1 MSGYVDFAGV
11 YDRLTSEID
20 YQKRGRYFDACIQ
33 RHGGKKGILL
43 DLGCGTG
50 SMCEVMAS
58 LGYDVIGVDSSYE
71 MLMKA
76 VEKRTA
82 SGHDITYL
90 AQSMT
95 ELDMFGTLDVVIS
108 TLDSLNHLTEYDDFD
123 KAIAGVALFLHPDGV
138 FVFDVNTVYKHE
150 KVLGNNTFIYDMDDV
165 YCVWQN
171 TLLPEHLVQM
181 DLDFFVRDEED
192 AYTRME
198 DHFAE
203 RAYTH
208 EEILSA
214 LEHHGMRLEAVYHE
228 DSFDAPKPDSQRLIY
243 VAKMA
248 HSVQAPPKDNRI

>member
-1 MSGYVDFAGV
+1 LSGYVDFAGV
-11 YDRLTSEID
+11 YDRLTAEID
-20 YQKRGRYFDACIQ
+20 YKKRGEYFDACIQ
-33 RHGGKKGILL
+33 KHGGIKGILL

-50 SMCEVMAS
+50 TMCEVMAA

-76 VEKRTA
+76 MEKRSA
-82 SGHDITYL
+82 SGADITYL

-108 TLDSLNHLTEYDDFD
+108 TLDSLNHLTDYAAFD
-123 KAIAGVALFLHPDGV
+123 KAIAGVALFLHPEGV

-150 KVLGNNTFIYDMDDV
+150 AVLKNNTFVYDMDDI

-171 TLLPEHLVQM
+171 TLKEGHLVQM
-181 DLDFFVRDEED
+181 DLDIFVQEED
-192 AYTRME
+192 AYYRTE

-208 EEILSA
+208 EEIIAS
-214 LEHHGMRLEAVYHE
+214 LEKHGMKLEAVYHE
-228 DSFDAPKPDSQRLIY
+228 DSFDPPREDSQRLIY

-248 HSVQAPPKDNRI
+248 HSVQSAPKDNRI

>member
-1 MSGYVDFAGV
+1 MSGYLDFAGV

-20 YQKRGRYFDACIQ
+20 YPKRGQYFDECIR
-33 RHGGKKGILL
+33 RHGGSRGILL

-50 SMCEVMAS
+50 TMCEVMAG

-76 VEKRTA
+76 MEKRAA

-108 TLDSLNHLTEYDDFD
+108 TLDSLNHLTEYADFD
-123 KAIAGVALFLHPDGV
+123 KAIAGVALFLHPNGV
-138 FVFDVNTVYKHE
+138 FVFDVNTVYKQE
-150 KVLGNNTFIYDMDDV
+150 RVLASNTFVYDMDDV

-171 TLLPEHLVQM
+171 TLLPGHLVQM
-181 DLDFFVRDEED
+181 DLDIFVREED
-192 AYTRME
+192 GAYTRTE

-203 RAYTH
+203 RGYTH
-208 EEILSA
+208 EEIVSA
-214 LEHHGMRLEAVYHE
+214 LVRHGMRLEAVYDE
-228 DSFDAPKPDSQRLIY
+228 DSFDAPRADSQRLIY

-248 HSVQAPPKDNRI
+248 HSVQSPPKDNRI